1 MAAGRHGGRAD
12 SALRQVG
19 RPVSIKDVA
28 RESGVSPGTVS
39 NVLNHPERVTEAK
52 RLRVEESVRRL
63 GFVRNESARHL
74 RTGNSH
80 TLGLL
85 LLDVWNPFF
94 TEMARGVED
103 WAFDRGWPILIS
115 NSARQPAREVI
126 YLNLFAERRVDGII
140 VVPHGDITE
149 RLIDLRNRGIAT
161 VMVDQRGSGDATMS
175 VSLDDVHGGELAAN
189 HLLQLGHRRIS
200 FIGNPNQV
208 TQVRDRL
215 FGATKAVAASN
226 LPAQLS
232 ILEPT
237 DLTVAAGRDIG
248 EMIVG
253 IPPSERSTAL
263 FASNDLVAI
272 GIMQILLRA
281 GVRIPH
287 EIAIVGY
294 DDIEFA
300 RQSTVPLTSIRQPAY
315 EMGRTAAQLITA
327 ALTGEPPTSRHIVFE
342 PELVIRESTIGRDT
356 DPVNGD
362 GRSSRFPSG
371 SAAADS

>member
-1 MAAGRHGGRAD
+1 M
-12 SALRQVG
+12 RQAG

-28 RESGVSPGTVS
+28 RESGVSAGTVS

-52 RLRVEESVRRL
+52 RLRVEEAVRRL
-63 GFVRNESARHL
+63 RFVRNESARHL

-161 VMVDQRGSGDATMS
+161 VMVDQRGSDDTTMS
-175 VSLDDVHGGELAAN
+175 VSLDDVHGGELAAT

-200 FIGNPNQV
+200 FIGNPDQV

-226 LPAQLS
+226 LPVQLGV
-232 ILEPT
+232 LEPT

-253 IPPSERSTAL
+253 LPPSERSTAL
-263 FASNDLVAI
+263 FAGNDLVAI

-327 ALTGEPPTSRHIVFE
+327 ALTGEPPTSRHVVFE

-362 GRSSRFPSG
+362 GRPPSLGSSISSR
-371 SAAADS
+371 